1 MCENEVEVY
10 KSQGKG
16 ERRLNS
22 TIRLGDRMDAETSAV
37 QADSFRY
44 PPHKPLPKKPKRQ
57 ITKEWRCSF
66 DKEYTG

>member
-1 MCENEVEVY
+1 MRWRFIRAKE
-10 KSQGKG
+10 K
-16 ERRLNS
+16 ERGDS
-22 TIRLGDRMDAETSAV
+22 TVPSRLGDRMDAETSAV